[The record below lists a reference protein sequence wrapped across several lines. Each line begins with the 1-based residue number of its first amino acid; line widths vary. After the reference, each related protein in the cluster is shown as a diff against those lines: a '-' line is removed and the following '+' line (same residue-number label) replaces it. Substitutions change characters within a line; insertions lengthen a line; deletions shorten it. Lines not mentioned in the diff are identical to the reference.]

1 MKANIKTAIPGP
13 RSIELSKKRSATVAN
28 GHGSVSGVFI
38 DKADGSNLIDVDGNV
53 FIDYAGGIGTMNI
66 GHSHPRVLAAI
77 KEQVD
82 KYIHPC
88 FTVAPYELYVTLVK
102 GCLNSCQSQLIVKLH
117 FLIQVRSPL
126 KMQ

>member
-13 RSIELSKKRSATVAN
+13 RSIELSKKRSAIVAN

-77 KEQVD
+77 KDQV
-82 KYIHPC
+82 
-88 FTVAPYELYVTLVK
+88 ELLM
-102 GCLNSCQSQLIVKLH
+102 I
-117 FLIQVRSPL
+117 
-126 KMQ
+126 